1 MTHDLNQLMTDPE
14 LRRGYEK
21 EALIGEFVAWVHDH
35 LTNKKIQRQDLARML
50 GVSPSRVSQILAGTE
65 NLTLG
70 SVADIGWALGVTFT
84 LSARPWEA
92 HYVAEDSLI

>member
-1 MTHDLNQLMTDPE
+1 MDPE
-14 LRRGYEK
+14 FRREYEN
-21 EALIGEFVAWVHDH
+21 ELLIGEFVAWVHDH
-35 LTNKKIQRQDLARML
+35 LANKKIKRQDLAHIL

-92 HYVAEDSLI
+92 RALTENSLI

>member
-1 MTHDLNQLMTDPE
+1 MTHDLDQLMADPE
-14 LRRGYEK
+14 FRREYEK
-21 EALIGEFVAWVHDH
+21 EVLIGEFVAWIHDH
-35 LTNKKIQRQDLARML
+35 LTNNKIQRQDLARKL

-84 LSARPWEA
+84 LSVVPGKLAPSPRTR
-92 HYVAEDSLI
+92 